1 MTKILLVEDDKSLRE
16 IYNVRLGAE
25 GYDIVSAGDGEEA
38 LALAIKERP
47 DLIVSDVMMP
57 KISGFDML
65 DILRSTT
72 ETKNVKVI
80 MMTAL
85 SNEEQRRRGLA
96 LGADRYLVK
105 SQVGIEDVVRTVHEV
120 LEDDSSAATGPAPL
134 VSSEDTDDDVYD
146 ISAPEQTESTS
157 ATMTPPRPSTTSS
170 ITLPARP
177 NPSAAPQSSQPRI
190 ITQPTPAPITPPVS
204 PPATTATPT
213 PVTAP
218 VPVSSAS
225 STMSIASATTA
236 PQPSTLPQP
245 VAPFSTPRPGSSG
258 HIIQPLEHDN
268 SKDIVDITAR
278 MSQELAGTQTIDAI
292 PAPQPAS
299 VSTPTPQ
306 PAPIT
311 PPVSPSTTTTA
322 SPTPEAIPTAFTAP
336 TAPDTPP
343 IDLSTVTNRPG
354 SDSLKQ
360 EPALPSAIAANA
372 PQPITSPVPST
383 PQPQPQPLTSPVPQ
397 VQKSPIPQQQTSV
410 PTTTS
415 TSPSYTAQPAPIT
428 PQTATPAQGGSTEQP
443 AANQTTPPLA
453 ATPPLPAS
461 STPPTPTPTP
471 TPATTSSNTSGSGL
485 EFEETA
491 RADTPASQTML

>member
-120 LEDDSSAATGPAPL
+120 LEDNSSTASGPAPL
-134 VSSEDTDDDVYD
+134 VSSEDTDDDIYD

-170 ITLPARP
+170 ITLPTRP

-204 PPATTATPT
+204 PSTTTTTPT
-213 PVTAP
+213 PITAP

-292 PAPQPAS
+292 PAPQPVS

-306 PAPIT
+306 PAPVT
-311 PPVSPSTTTTA
+311 PPVSPSTTITA
-322 SPTPEAIPTAFTAP
+322 SPTPEAIPTTFIAP

-343 IDLSTVTNRPG
+343 IDLSTVTNRLG

-360 EPALPSAIAANA
+360 EPTLPSTTAANA

-383 PQPQPQPLTSPVPQ
+383 PQPQPLTSPVPQ

-410 PTTTS
+410 PTS
-415 TSPSYTAQPAPIT
+415 TSYTAQSAPIT

-461 STPPTPTPTP
+461 SALPTPIP
-471 TPATTSSNTSGSGL
+471 TPATASSNTSGSGL

-491 RADTPASQTML
+491 RADMPASQTML

>member
-134 VSSEDTDDDVYD
+134 VSSEDTDDDIYD

-292 PAPQPAS
+292 PAPQPVS

-360 EPALPSAIAANA
+360 EPALPSAIAANT
-372 PQPITSPVPST
+372 PQPITSPVPSA
-383 PQPQPQPLTSPVPQ
+383 PQPQPQPLTSLAPQ
-397 VQKSPIPQQQTSV
+397 AQKSPIPQQQTSA
-410 PTTTS
+410 PTTP
-415 TSPSYTAQPAPIT
+415 SPSYTAQSAPIT
-428 PQTATPAQGGSTEQP
+428 PQPATPAQGGSTEQP
-443 AANQTTPPLA
+443 ATNQTTPPLA

>member
-120 LEDDSSAATGPAPL
+120 LEDNSSTASGPAPL
-134 VSSEDTDDDVYD
+134 VSSEDTDDDIYD

-204 PPATTATPT
+204 PPSTTTTTPT

-292 PAPQPAS
+292 PAPQPVS

-306 PAPIT
+306 PAPVT
-311 PPVSPSTTTTA
+311 PPVSPSTTITA
-322 SPTPEAIPTAFTAP
+322 SPTPEAIPTTFIAP
-336 TAPDTPP
+336 TTPDTPP
-343 IDLSTVTNRPG
+343 IDLSTVTNRLG

-360 EPALPSAIAANA
+360 EPTLPSTTAANA

-383 PQPQPQPLTSPVPQ
+383 PQPQPLTSPVPQ

-410 PTTTS
+410 PTTP
-415 TSPSYTAQPAPIT
+415 SPSYTAQSAPIT

-453 ATPPLPAS
+453 ATPPLPVS
-461 STPPTPTPTP
+461 SAPPPPIP
-471 TPATTSSNTSGSGL
+471 TPATASSNTSGSGL

-491 RADTPASQTML
+491 RADMPASQTML

>member
-134 VSSEDTDDDVYD
+134 VSSEDTDDDIYD

-292 PAPQPAS
+292 PAPQPVS

-360 EPALPSAIAANA
+360 EPALPSAIAANT
-372 PQPITSPVPST
+372 PQPITSPVPSA
-383 PQPQPQPLTSPVPQ
+383 PQPQPQPLTSLAPQ
-397 VQKSPIPQQQTSV
+397 AQKSPIPQQQTSV
-410 PTTTS
+410 PTS
-415 TSPSYTAQPAPIT
+415 TSYTAQSAPIT

-461 STPPTPTPTP
+461 SALPTPIP
-471 TPATTSSNTSGSGL
+471 TPATASSNTSGSGL

-491 RADTPASQTML
+491 RADMPASQTML

>member
-120 LEDDSSAATGPAPL
+120 LEDNSSTASGPAPL
-134 VSSEDTDDDVYD
+134 VSSEDTDDDIYD

-292 PAPQPAS
+292 PAPQPVS
-299 VSTPTPQ
+299 VSTLTPQ

-311 PPVSPSTTTTA
+311 PPVSPSTTITA
-322 SPTPEAIPTAFTAP
+322 SPTPEAIPTTFIAP

-343 IDLSTVTNRPG
+343 IDLSTVTNRLG

-360 EPALPSAIAANA
+360 EPTLPSTTAANA

-383 PQPQPQPLTSPVPQ
+383 PQPQPLTSPVPQ

-410 PTTTS
+410 PAS
-415 TSPSYTAQPAPIT
+415 TSYTAQSAPIT

-461 STPPTPTPTP
+461 SALPTPIP
-471 TPATTSSNTSGSGL
+471 TPATASSNTSGSGL

-491 RADTPASQTML
+491 RADMPASQTML

>member
-134 VSSEDTDDDVYD
+134 VSSEDTDDDIYD

-292 PAPQPAS
+292 PAPQPVS

-360 EPALPSAIAANA
+360 EPTLPSAIAANA
-372 PQPITSPVPST
+372 PQPITSPAST
-383 PQPQPQPLTSPVPQ
+383 PQPQPLTSLAPQ
-397 VQKSPIPQQQTSV
+397 AQKSPIPQQQTSS
-410 PTTTS
+410 PTTP
-415 TSPSYTAQPAPIT
+415 SPSYTAQSAPIT
-428 PQTATPAQGGSTEQP
+428 PQPATPAQGGSTEQP
-443 AANQTTPPLA
+443 ATNQTTPPLA

-471 TPATTSSNTSGSGL
+471 TPATTSSNTSRSGL

>member
-134 VSSEDTDDDVYD
+134 VSSEDTDDDIYD

-292 PAPQPAS
+292 PAPQPVS

-360 EPALPSAIAANA
+360 EPTLPSAIAANA
-372 PQPITSPVPST
+372 PQPITSPAST
-383 PQPQPQPLTSPVPQ
+383 PQPQPLTSLAPQ
-397 VQKSPIPQQQTSV
+397 AQKSPIPQQQTSA
-410 PTTTS
+410 PTTP
-415 TSPSYTAQPAPIT
+415 SPSYTAQSAPIT
-428 PQTATPAQGGSTEQP
+428 PQPATPAQGGSTEQP
-443 AANQTTPPLA
+443 ATNQTTPPLA

-471 TPATTSSNTSGSGL
+471 TPATTSSNTSRSGL

>member
-120 LEDDSSAATGPAPL
+120 LEDNSSTASGPAPL
-134 VSSEDTDDDVYD
+134 VSSEDTDDDIYD

-170 ITLPARP
+170 ITLPTRP

-204 PPATTATPT
+204 PSTTTTTPT
-213 PVTAP
+213 PITAP

-292 PAPQPAS
+292 PAPQPVS

-306 PAPIT
+306 PAPVT
-311 PPVSPSTTTTA
+311 PPVSPSTTITA
-322 SPTPEAIPTAFTAP
+322 SPTPEAIPTTFIAP

-343 IDLSTVTNRPG
+343 IDLSTVTNRLG

-360 EPALPSAIAANA
+360 EPTLPSTTAANA

-383 PQPQPQPLTSPVPQ
+383 PQPQPLTSPVPQ

-410 PTTTS
+410 PTS
-415 TSPSYTAQPAPIT
+415 TSYTAQSAPIT

-443 AANQTTPPLA
+443 AADQTTPPLA

-461 STPPTPTPTP
+461 SALPTPIP
-471 TPATTSSNTSGSGL
+471 TPATASSNTSGSGL

-491 RADTPASQTML
+491 RADMPASQTML

>member
-134 VSSEDTDDDVYD
+134 VSSEDTDDDIYD

-292 PAPQPAS
+292 PAPQPVS

-306 PAPIT
+306 PAPVT
-311 PPVSPSTTTTA
+311 PPVSPSTTITA
-322 SPTPEAIPTAFTAP
+322 SPTPEAIPTTFIAP
-336 TAPDTPP
+336 TTPDTPP
-343 IDLSTVTNRPG
+343 IDLSTVTNRLG

-360 EPALPSAIAANA
+360 EPTLPSTTAANA

-383 PQPQPQPLTSPVPQ
+383 PQPQPLTSPVPQ

-410 PTTTS
+410 PTTP
-415 TSPSYTAQPAPIT
+415 SPSYTAQSAPIT

-453 ATPPLPAS
+453 ATPPLPVS
-461 STPPTPTPTP
+461 SAPPPPIP
-471 TPATTSSNTSGSGL
+471 TPATASSNTSGSGL

-491 RADTPASQTML
+491 RADMPASQTML

>member
-134 VSSEDTDDDVYD
+134 VSSEDTDDDIYD

-204 PPATTATPT
+204 PPATTVTPT

-292 PAPQPAS
+292 PAPQPVS

-322 SPTPEAIPTAFTAP
+322 SPTPEAIPTTFTAP

-372 PQPITSPVPST
+372 PQPITSPAST
-383 PQPQPQPLTSPVPQ
+383 PQPQPLTSPVPQ

-410 PTTTS
+410 PTTPS
-415 TSPSYTAQPAPIT
+415 PSPSYTAQSAPIT
-428 PQTATPAQGGSTEQP
+428 PQTATPAQGGSPEQP

-453 ATPPLPAS
+453 ATPPLPVS
-461 STPPTPTPTP
+461 SAPPPPIP
-471 TPATTSSNTSGSGL
+471 TPATASSNTSGSGL

-491 RADTPASQTML
+491 RADMPASQTML

>member
-134 VSSEDTDDDVYD
+134 VSSEDTDDDIYD

-204 PPATTATPT
+204 PPSTTTTTPT

-306 PAPIT
+306 PTPIA
-311 PPVSPSTTTTA
+311 PPVSPPSTTTTA
-322 SPTPEAIPTAFTAP
+322 SPAPEAIPTAFTAP

-360 EPALPSAIAANA
+360 EPALPSATAANV
-372 PQPITSPVPST
+372 PQPITSPAST
-383 PQPQPQPLTSPVPQ
+383 PQPLTSLAPQ
-397 VQKSPIPQQQTSV
+397 AQKSPIPQQQTSV
-410 PTTTS
+410 PTS
-415 TSPSYTAQPAPIT
+415 PSPSPSPSYTAQSAPIT

-443 AANQTTPPLA
+443 ATNQTTPPLA
-453 ATPPLPAS
+453 ATPPLPVS
-461 STPPTPTPTP
+461 SAPPPPIP
-471 TPATTSSNTSGSGL
+471 TPATASSNTSGSGL

-491 RADTPASQTML
+491 RADTPASQSML

>member
-120 LEDDSSAATGPAPL
+120 LEDNSSTASGPAPL
-134 VSSEDTDDDVYD
+134 VSSEDTDDDIYD
-146 ISAPEQTESTS
+146 ISTPERTEATS
-157 ATMTPPRPSTTSS
+157 VTMTRPRPGTTSS
-170 ITLPARP
+170 ITLPTRP

-190 ITQPTPAPITPPVS
+190 ITQPTPTPIAPPVS
-204 PPATTATPT
+204 P
-213 PVTAP
+213 
-218 VPVSSAS
+218 
-225 STMSIASATTA
+225 
-236 PQPSTLPQP
+236 
-245 VAPFSTPRPGSSG
+245 
-258 HIIQPLEHDN
+258 
-268 SKDIVDITAR
+268 
-278 MSQELAGTQTIDAI
+278 
-292 PAPQPAS
+292 
-299 VSTPTPQ
+299 
-306 PAPIT
+306 
-311 PPVSPSTTTTA
+311 PSTTTTA
-322 SPTPEAIPTAFTAP
+322 SPAPEAIPTAFTAP
-336 TAPDTPP
+336 DNTPL
-343 IDLSTVTNRPG
+343 IDLSAVTDRPD
-354 SDSLKQ
+354 SDSFKQ
-360 EPALPSAIAANA
+360 EPTLPSAIAANA
-372 PQPITSPVPST
+372 PQPVTSPTPIT
-383 PQPQPQPLTSPVPQ
+383 PQPQPSTPPVSQ
-397 VQKSPIPQQQTSV
+397 AQTSPIPPQQPTSA

-415 TSPSYTAQPAPIT
+415 TSPSYTVQSTPISQRTTAPIA
-428 PQTATPAQGGSTEQP
+428 PQTATPAQGGSSTKQP
-443 AANQTTPPLA
+443 ATNQTTPPLA
-453 ATPPLPAS
+453 AAPPLSAS
-461 STPPTPTPTP
+461 SAPPAQIP
-471 TPATTSSNTSGSGL
+471 TPATASSNTSGSGL

-491 RADTPASQTML
+491 RADTPASQSML

>member
-120 LEDDSSAATGPAPL
+120 LEDNSSTASGPAPL
-134 VSSEDTDDDVYD
+134 VSSEDTDDDIYD
-146 ISAPEQTESTS
+146 ISTPERTESTS
-157 ATMTPPRPSTTSS
+157 VTMTPPRPGTTSS
-170 ITLPARP
+170 ITLPTRP

-190 ITQPTPAPITPPVS
+190 ITQPTPTPIAPPVS
-204 PPATTATPT
+204 PPSTTTTTPT

-225 STMSIASATTA
+225 LAMPIASATTA

-292 PAPQPAS
+292 PAPQPVS

-311 PPVSPSTTTTA
+311 PPVSPSTTITA
-322 SPTPEAIPTAFTAP
+322 SPTPEAIPTTFIAP
-336 TAPDTPP
+336 TTPDTPP
-343 IDLSTVTNRPG
+343 IDLSTVTNRLG

-360 EPALPSAIAANA
+360 EPTLPSATAANA

-383 PQPQPQPLTSPVPQ
+383 PQPQPLTSPVPQ

-410 PTTTS
+410 PTS
-415 TSPSYTAQPAPIT
+415 TSYTAQSAPIT

-453 ATPPLPAS
+453 ATPPLPVS
-461 STPPTPTPTP
+461 SAPPPPIP
-471 TPATTSSNTSGSGL
+471 TPATASSNTSGSGL

-491 RADTPASQTML
+491 RADMPASQTML

>member
-120 LEDDSSAATGPAPL
+120 LEDNSSAATGPAPL
-134 VSSEDTDDDVYD
+134 VSSEDTDDDIYD
-146 ISAPEQTESTS
+146 ISTPERTESTS
-157 ATMTPPRPSTTSS
+157 VTMTPPRPGTTSS
-170 ITLPARP
+170 ITLPTRP

-204 PPATTATPT
+204 PPSTTTTTPT

-292 PAPQPAS
+292 PAPQPVS

-306 PAPIT
+306 PAPVT
-311 PPVSPSTTTTA
+311 PPVSPSTTITA
-322 SPTPEAIPTAFTAP
+322 SPTPEAIPTTFIAP
-336 TAPDTPP
+336 TTPDTPP
-343 IDLSTVTNRPG
+343 IDLSTVTNRLG

-360 EPALPSAIAANA
+360 EPTLPSTTAANA

-383 PQPQPQPLTSPVPQ
+383 PQPQPLTSPVPQ

-410 PTTTS
+410 PTTP
-415 TSPSYTAQPAPIT
+415 SPSYTAQSAPIT

-453 ATPPLPAS
+453 ATPPLPVS
-461 STPPTPTPTP
+461 SAPPPPIP
-471 TPATTSSNTSGSGL
+471 TPATASSNTSGSGL

-491 RADTPASQTML
+491 RADMPASQTML

>member
-120 LEDDSSAATGPAPL
+120 LEDNSSTASGPAPL
-134 VSSEDTDDDVYD
+134 VSSEDTDDDIYD

-170 ITLPARP
+170 ITLPTRP

-204 PPATTATPT
+204 PSTTTTTPT
-213 PVTAP
+213 PITAP

-292 PAPQPAS
+292 PAPQPVS

-306 PAPIT
+306 PAPVT
-311 PPVSPSTTTTA
+311 PPVSPSTTITA
-322 SPTPEAIPTAFTAP
+322 SPTPEAIPTTFIAP

-360 EPALPSAIAANA
+360 EPALPSTIAANV
-372 PQPITSPVPST
+372 PQPITSPAST
-383 PQPQPQPLTSPVPQ
+383 PQPQPLTSPVPQ
-397 VQKSPIPQQQTSV
+397 VQKSPIPQQQTS
-410 PTTTS
+410 P
-415 TSPSYTAQPAPIT
+415 SPSYTAQSAPIT

-453 ATPPLPAS
+453 ATPPLPVS
-461 STPPTPTPTP
+461 SAPPPPIP
-471 TPATTSSNTSGSGL
+471 TPATASSNTSGSGL

-491 RADTPASQTML
+491 RADMPASQTML

>member
-120 LEDDSSAATGPAPL
+120 LEDNSSTASGPAPL
-134 VSSEDTDDDVYD
+134 VSSEDTDDDIYD

-170 ITLPARP
+170 ITLPTRP

-204 PPATTATPT
+204 PSTTTTTPT

-292 PAPQPAS
+292 PAPQPVS

-306 PAPIT
+306 PAPVT
-311 PPVSPSTTTTA
+311 PPVSPSTTITA
-322 SPTPEAIPTAFTAP
+322 SPTPEAIPTTFIAP

-343 IDLSTVTNRPG
+343 IDLSTVTNRLG

-360 EPALPSAIAANA
+360 EPTLPSATAANA

-383 PQPQPQPLTSPVPQ
+383 PQPQPLTSPVPQ

-410 PTTTS
+410 PTS
-415 TSPSYTAQPAPIT
+415 TSYTAQSAPIT

-461 STPPTPTPTP
+461 SALPTPIP
-471 TPATTSSNTSGSGL
+471 TPATASSNTSGSGL

-491 RADTPASQTML
+491 RADMPASQTML

>member
-134 VSSEDTDDDVYD
+134 VSSEDTDDDIYD

-292 PAPQPAS
+292 PAPQPVS

-360 EPALPSAIAANA
+360 EPTLPSAIAANA
-372 PQPITSPVPST
+372 PQPITSPVPSA
-383 PQPQPQPLTSPVPQ
+383 PQPQPQPLTSLAPQ
-397 VQKSPIPQQQTSV
+397 AQKSPIPQQQPSA
-410 PTTTS
+410 PTTP
-415 TSPSYTAQPAPIT
+415 SPSYTAQSAPIT
-428 PQTATPAQGGSTEQP
+428 PQPATPAQGGSTEQP
-443 AANQTTPPLA
+443 ATNQTTPPLA